1 MIILIILGII
11 LVVTSFTLKPI
22 KIHYLNFQISLK
34 SWSFVNCWGIF
45 SSAFKQIDAGTV
57 GVTTLYGNV
66 QTGILTS
73 GLNVINP
80 LLDVVDFDIR
90 TQNYT
95 MSSSQNE
102 GDQFGDDAIRV
113 LSNDGLEVV
122 IDLTVLYRVSA
133 VDAQEF

>member
-1 MIILIILGII
+1 LLIAVGYI
-11 LVVTSFTLKPI
+11 
-22 KIHYLNFQISLK
+22 
-34 SWSFVNCWGIF
+34 

-66 QTGILTS
+66 QTGILRS

-102 GDQFGDDAIRV
+102 GDGMMIQYCQMT
-113 LSNDGLEVV
+113 
-122 IDLTVLYRVSA
+122 DLKLLI
-133 VDAQEF
+133 

>member
-1 MIILIILGII
+1 L
-11 LVVTSFTLKPI
+11 
-22 KIHYLNFQISLK
+22 
-34 SWSFVNCWGIF
+34 SFVNCWF

-57 GVTTLYGNV
+57 GVTTYGNV
-66 QTGILTS
+66 QTGILRS

-80 LLDVVDFDIR
+80 LFDVVDFDIR

-133 VDAQEF
+133 VDAPRILKK